1 MAKKNIEIPKDNN
14 IIRMPLEEVM
24 PDNYLPYAVE
34 VAKDRALP
42 DVRDGLKPVHRRILY
57 GAYMLKAFPDKPY
70 YKSARIV
77 GDILGKY
84 HPHGDS
90 SVYDAMV
97 ILAQNFSTRA
107 PLIDGHGNWG
117 SIDGDGAAAMRYT
130 EARLSSISMEML
142 RDIEKNVVDM
152 VPNYSD
158 SEMEPKVLPARYPNL
173 LVNGTFGI
181 AVGLSTNIPPHNLK
195 EVIDGTLAYIDNN
208 EITTRELMNYIKGP
222 DLPTGGV
229 LIGEKTLLS
238 AYETG
243 EGKVTLRAKA
253 KIETLENGRLGI
265 VITEFPYR
273 RNKARILQTI
283 SDMTGDKRHAKALDG
298 IVDIRDESDRTGI
311 RAVIEFKK
319 AVDHD
324 MADKVLKYLYKKTD
338 LQGNISFNMVA
349 LADGKPETMGLKT
362 IISHYVNH
370 QKDVVTR
377 RTKRELEVAEK
388 RFHIVE
394 GFIKAIGIMDEV
406 IATIRASKSKKD
418 AHENLVSKFGFTDL
432 QAEAILEL
440 MLYRLTGL
448 EIKVFQKEHKELS
461 KKIKALRKILEN
473 ESVLLGVIK
482 DELKEVAEVYG
493 DERRNALI
501 EDESEAKIDL
511 EELIVAED
519 VMVTLSN
526 EGFIKKIPLKT
537 YNRSNVDENEIEY
550 REGDYLK
557 FLIKSNTKDTLAIF
571 TDKGTVYQIKCNSV
585 ADKKWKDKGERL
597 EDLIRGL
604 SLEDEKIIA
613 LESIEN
619 FLPNKCFKFITA
631 NGLIKKT
638 TLDKFV
644 TAYSKLMAIKLKNDD
659 LLASVSLI
667 DSQDE
672 ERFVEIETT
681 NGLNFVVSE
690 PELEFTDRNILG
702 VQLVPL
708 KSGNQIKSIRFVDNY
723 EYKEFIIGIN
733 KKGNIKTFSNM
744 NSNSYEKVKVNSFRN
759 IIAFSNKGKVFKFPA
774 YLLQNTEESNI
785 SDLVDGFEKDE
796 LIIKVAPI
804 NEFGKIGE
812 DLFVYFFS
820 REGLVKKTSLREFLG
835 EFNNQIAYKF
845 KTPKD
850 ELVNVDINFENAT
863 VILVTKNGM
872 GIKFS
877 ATAINPMG
885 RVASGVTGISLK
897 DDNKVIFGKVIPPSE
912 GIDDK
917 TLEAYNDYKKELTS
931 NYEKLVLE
939 SKQKEKAEVNIEDI
953 KLQNR
958 AGRGSSLMILVLED
972 YIRDVIIK

>member
-181 AVGLSTNIPPHNLK
+181 AVGLSTNIPPHNLR

-493 DERRNALI
+493 DERRTALI

-526 EGFIKKIPLKT
+526 EGFIKKISLKT

-744 NSNSYEKVKVNSFRN
+744 NSNSYEKIKVNSFRN

-897 DDNKVIFGKVIPPSE
+897 DDNKVIFGKVIPPTE

>member
-181 AVGLSTNIPPHNLK
+181 AVGLSTNIPPHNLR

-493 DERRNALI
+493 DERRTALI

-526 EGFIKKIPLKT
+526 EGFIKKLPLKT

-557 FLIKSNTKDTLAIF
+557 FLVKSNTKDTLAIF

-744 NSNSYEKVKVNSFRN
+744 NSNSYEKIKVNSFRN

-850 ELVNVDINFENAT
+850 ELINVDINFENAT

-872 GIKFS
+872 GIKFL

>member
-84 HPHGDS
+84 HPHGNS

-181 AVGLSTNIPPHNLK
+181 AVGLSTNIPPHNLR

-493 DERRNALI
+493 DERRTALI

-820 REGLVKKTSLREFLG
+820 KEGLVKKTSLREFLG

-931 NYEKLVLE
+931 NYEKLILE

>member
-181 AVGLSTNIPPHNLK
+181 AVGLSTNIPPHNLR

-493 DERRNALI
+493 DERRTVLI

>member
-181 AVGLSTNIPPHNLK
+181 AVGLSTNIPPHNLR

-493 DERRNALI
+493 DERRTALI

-667 DSQDE
+667 DSQEE

-774 YLLQNTEESNI
+774 YSLQNTEESNI
-785 SDLVDGFEKDE
+785 SELVDGFEKDE

-897 DDNKVIFGKVIPPSE
+897 DDNKVIFGKVIPLAE

-931 NYEKLVLE
+931 NYEKLILE

>member
-181 AVGLSTNIPPHNLK
+181 AVGLSTNIPPHNLR

-493 DERRNALI
+493 DERRTALI

-774 YLLQNTEESNI
+774 YLLQNTEESTI

>member
-181 AVGLSTNIPPHNLK
+181 AVGLSTNIPPHNLR

-493 DERRNALI
+493 DERRTALI

-526 EGFIKKIPLKT
+526 EGFIKKLPLKT

-557 FLIKSNTKDTLAIF
+557 FLVKSNTKDTLAIF

>member
-181 AVGLSTNIPPHNLK
+181 AVGLSTNIPPHNLR

-493 DERRNALI
+493 DERRTALI

-585 ADKKWKDKGERL
+585 SDKKWKDKGERL

-702 VQLVPL
+702 IQLVPL

-850 ELVNVDINFENAT
+850 ELINVDINFENAT

-872 GIKFS
+872 GIKFL

-931 NYEKLVLE
+931 NYEKLILE

>member
-57 GAYMLKAFPDKPY
+57 GAYMLKAFTDKPY

-181 AVGLSTNIPPHNLK
+181 AVGLSTNIPPHNLR

-493 DERRNALI
+493 DERRTALI

-796 LIIKVAPI
+796 IIIKVAPI

-872 GIKFS
+872 GIKFL

-912 GIDDK
+912 DIDDK

-931 NYEKLVLE
+931 NYEKLILE

>member
-181 AVGLSTNIPPHNLK
+181 AVGLSTNIPPHNLR

-461 KKIKALRKILEN
+461 KKIKVLRKILEN

-493 DERRNALI
+493 DERRTALI

-526 EGFIKKIPLKT
+526 EGFIKKLPLKT

-820 REGLVKKTSLREFLG
+820 KEGLVKKTSLREFLG

-863 VILVTKNGM
+863 VILVTKNGI

-897 DDNKVIFGKVIPPSE
+897 DDNKVIFGKVIPPTE

-939 SKQKEKAEVNIEDI
+939 SKQKEKAEINIEDI

>member
-181 AVGLSTNIPPHNLK
+181 AVGLSTNIPPHNLR

-418 AHENLVSKFGFTDL
+418 AHENLVLKFGFTDL

-493 DERRNALI
+493 DERRTALI

-702 VQLVPL
+702 IQLVPL

-796 LIIKVAPI
+796 LIIKVAPM

-820 REGLVKKTSLREFLG
+820 KEGLVKKTSLREFLG

-872 GIKFS
+872 GIKFL

-897 DDNKVIFGKVIPPSE
+897 DDNKVIFGKVIPPTE

>member
-493 DERRNALI
+493 DERRTALI

-820 REGLVKKTSLREFLG
+820 KEGLVKKTSLREFLG

-850 ELVNVDINFENAT
+850 ELINVDINFENAT
-863 VILVTKNGM
+863 VILVTKNGI

-897 DDNKVIFGKVIPPSE
+897 DDNKVIFGKVIPQSE

>member
-181 AVGLSTNIPPHNLK
+181 AVGLSTNIPPHNLR

-493 DERRNALI
+493 DERRTALI

-850 ELVNVDINFENAT
+850 ELINVDINFENAT

-872 GIKFS
+872 GIKFL

-897 DDNKVIFGKVIPPSE
+897 DDNKVICGKVIPPSE

>member
-181 AVGLSTNIPPHNLK
+181 AVGLSTNIPPHNLR

-370 QKDVVTR
+370 QKDIVTR

-493 DERRNALI
+493 DERRTALI

-557 FLIKSNTKDTLAIF
+557 FLVKSNTKDTLAIF

-733 KKGNIKTFSNM
+733 KKGNIKTFGNM
-744 NSNSYEKVKVNSFRN
+744 NINSYEKIKVNSFRN

-850 ELVNVDINFENAT
+850 ELVNVDINFDNAT

-897 DDNKVIFGKVIPPSE
+897 DDNKVIFGKVIPPTE

-972 YIRDVIIK
+972 YIKDVIIK